1 LRVWLISL
9 TIVATLLTAGQSGG
23 GEPLKLVELCLPASA
38 LGLVG
43 HAPHSVAALWW
54 NGTHWVSTP
63 LYVEAVAVN
72 FVYAFDLN
80 KSVPNVGRAVVM
92 PPGLQHNTK
101 LCMYLPSEPPRGRP
115 AGTPRAWGR
124 ELAGV
129 YAEVEHERGARYHLF
144 IAAEMPSASPANL
157 SKARVNARVVNK
169 TDTPPKQ
176 AQATQPGQTGQPH
189 AGLHAA
195 HIEPPYASHYAT
207 SLTLS
212 YIGSFKLV
220 KTDKYT
226 ASWVGGVAGGSF
238 ELPPDTYAM
247 EVVITAASTPGLY
260 YEVVVGEKYP
270 NTDWTYRSY
279 YVYLSSSAPY
289 VTIWHA
295 FSSSDAKRVYVG
307 IAPIGYSGIYTVDAF
322 VVVYGDAKGYWQRFH
337 IVEQPV
343 SGWISV
349 PRVPRSDG
357 YYIVFPGFTAPPGT
371 AYTTTQ
377 LSSSFT
383 ICGSVGDYVNIYW
396 GTTYVTRVYRQ
407 SASGDCKTFV
417 VNTWVPPYEN
427 VKTGGSTHHILIG
440 PVGGTV
446 QLTIRHLA
454 IYGSY
459 RPEINRET
467 SRVWQDMLTWGYA
480 AYTSNPGRI
489 EVKIYDVGSG
499 GTESMRLAVYLSPYQ
514 HQTLCNTFRIRL
526 ALNNGI
532 NTLAAST
539 AGLYVEGD
547 RLESVISLLLGWVAQ
562 LFGTMAKILEKIG
575 TAISWILLAKDTVAV
590 LSTSSISTTTVDNY
604 LDVYV
609 NLGAL
614 DVYRPAMAKVVMTRT
629 YSGDYTVAVKEV
641 YMCGILI
648 YSDTSSIIPTA
659 QYHKPVSFISSTAT
673 QLVDTYR
680 TLTCG
685 KQEDLFYYYFRNEY
699 AGEVCRTLYYR

>member
-144 IAAEMPSASPANL
+144 IATEMPSASPANL

-247 EVVITAASTPGLY
+247 EVVITAASTPG
-260 YEVVVGEKYP
+260 V
-270 NTDWTYRSY
+270 TYGVIVSEQY
-279 YVYLSSSAPY
+279 ADGSNALMAYNVYLSPSAPY
-289 VTIWHA
+289 ATVWHT
-295 FSSSDAKRVYVG
+295 FSRPDAKVVG
-307 IAPIGYSGIYTVDAF
+307 ISILPPIGSGTYIVDAF
-322 VVVYGDAKGYWQRFH
+322 ITVYGDAKAYWQRFH
-337 IVEQPV
+337 VVHQRF
-343 SGWISV
+343 SG
-349 PRVPRSDG
+349 
-357 YYIVFPGFTAPPGT
+357 
-371 AYTTTQ
+371 
-377 LSSSFT
+377 
-383 ICGSVGDYVNIYW
+383 
-396 GTTYVTRVYRQ
+396 
-407 SASGDCKTFV
+407 
-417 VNTWVPPYEN
+417 
-427 VKTGGSTHHILIG
+427 
-440 PVGGTV
+440 
-446 QLTIRHLA
+446 
-454 IYGSY
+454 
-459 RPEINRET
+459 
-467 SRVWQDMLTWGYA
+467 
-480 AYTSNPGRI
+480 
-489 EVKIYDVGSG
+489 
-499 GTESMRLAVYLSPYQ
+499 
-514 HQTLCNTFRIRL
+514 
-526 ALNNGI
+526 
-532 NTLAAST
+532 
-539 AGLYVEGD
+539 
-547 RLESVISLLLGWVAQ
+547 VISARRV
-562 LFGTMAKILEKIG
+562 IR
-575 TAISWILLAKDTVAV
+575 
-590 LSTSSISTTTVDNY
+590 SS
-604 LDVYV
+604 
-609 NLGAL
+609 
-614 DVYRPAMAKVVMTRT
+614 
-629 YSGDYTVAVKEV
+629 
-641 YMCGILI
+641 
-648 YSDTSSIIPTA
+648 
-659 QYHKPVSFISSTAT
+659 
-673 QLVDTYR
+673 
-680 TLTCG
+680 
-685 KQEDLFYYYFRNEY
+685 
-699 AGEVCRTLYYR
+699 